1 MSLKVHLVDSATGAR
16 AKILQA
22 GEQVVAPRHF
32 STPVSIKLDVINTA
46 SNFASAVAGQKYIIT
61 DIVMTADKNVTTDAL
76 VEIYEGA
83 TATTTTADKTIF
95 KIEILKNTSLAL
107 TGLNWEVSSGKYLN
121 AKTDDDDIF
130 MTIAY
135 HIHPDTG
142 AAPNVVAGLGKGE
155 NA

>member
-1 MSLKVHLVDSATGAR
+1 MLKVQLVDAATGAS
-16 AKILQA
+16 AKILEA
-22 GEQVVAPRHF
+22 GELVVAPRHF
-32 STPVSIKLDVINTA
+32 STPISIKLDLVNTA
-46 SNFASAVAGQKYIIT
+46 YNFASAVAGQKYIIT

-83 TATTTTADKTIF
+83 TPTTITVDKTIF
-95 KIEILKNTSLAL
+95 KMELLKNTSLAMN
-107 TGLNWEVSSGKYLN
+107 GLNWEVASGKYLN

-155 NA
+155 DDS